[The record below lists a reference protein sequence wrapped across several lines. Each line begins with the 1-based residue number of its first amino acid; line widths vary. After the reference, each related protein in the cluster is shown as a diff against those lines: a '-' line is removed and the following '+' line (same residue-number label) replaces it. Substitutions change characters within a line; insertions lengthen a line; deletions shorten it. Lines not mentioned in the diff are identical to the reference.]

1 MKLSVSKSARW
12 TALLIVSIT
21 MMFGYFFTDVM
32 SPLEPLL
39 TAAKGAE
46 NGLGLG
52 WNSDEYGFF
61 SGAYGY
67 FNVFLLLLFFGGLIL
82 DKFGIR
88 FTGILST
95 VLMFGGALLKWYAL
109 GHEFDGMVAVPFFG
123 TYSTQVVIAA
133 LGFAIYGVGCEI
145 CGITVSKVIV
155 KWFTGHELALAMG
168 VQVATARL
176 GTAAAL
182 SASLPFAKAMGGVSA
197 SVALGAV
204 LLCAGVLV
212 YLVYCVMDKKED
224 ASAAAVA
231 TEPEEGFKF
240 SDLGG
245 LFKTTGFWYVAFL
258 CLMFYAGVFPFLK
271 FATKL
276 MIFKYGVD
284 ANLAGLIPAMLP
296 FGTIFLTPLFGSI
309 YDKYGKGATLM
320 IIGSCLLTF
329 VHVMFALPINS
340 WVLAIVL
347 MLILGIAFGLVPSA
361 MWPSVPKIIPMKLLG
376 TAYALIFYIQNIGLA
391 LIPVWIGK
399 VNQANTGADGVI
411 DYTQTM
417 TIFAAFGVIAII
429 ISFLLLFEDKRK
441 GYGLQKPNVKT
452 MNATPE
458 SLIKDYADPI
468 EQQEID
474 KFVCSE
480 MGRQIHRYIKG
491 MIISFLLLFEDKR
504 KGYGLQKPN
513 VKTMNATPES
523 LIKDYADPIEQ
534 QEIDK
539 FVCSEMGRQIHR
551 YIKGMSGTKQAMLK
565 FEERLVSL
573 SVPEK
578 EKAIAKYIDL
588 NRKALDGLDLKMIL
602 VRSVANYCDTFQYML
617 DFVNDKRKMVFYY
630 QRIKAKYIQYHEVF
644 EQDGK
649 FGMKDHQGN
658 IMLSPSYDF
667 LRTCYIYNDD
677 LSIMPVIAEKNG
689 KMGLVMPDGNDTVVA
704 DFLYDEICLRDEYPY
719 FEASREGI
727 SGFIDKFGNFVNS

>member
-1 MKLSVSKSARW
+1 MKLSDSKSARW

-197 SVALGAV
+197 SVALGAA

-212 YLVYCVMDKKED
+212 FLVYCVMDKKED

-340 WVLAIVL
+340 WVLAIML

-441 GYGLQKPNVKT
+441 GYGLQKPNVKKVKS
-452 MNATPE
+452 E
-458 SLIKDYADPI
+458 S
-468 EQQEID
+468 
-474 KFVCSE
+474 
-480 MGRQIHRYIKG
+480 
-491 MIISFLLLFEDKR
+491 IIFKR
-504 KGYGLQKPN
+504 KEI
-513 VKTMNATPES
+513 TMNATPES

-565 FEERLVSL
+565 FEERLASL

-658 IMLSPSYDF
+658 ILLSPTYDF

-727 SGFIDKFGNFVNS
+727 SGFIDKYGNFVNS

>member
-109 GHEFDGMVAVPFFG
+109 GHEFDGMIAVPFFG

-441 GYGLQKPNVKT
+441 GYGLQKPNVKYVKS
-452 MNATPE
+452 E
-458 SLIKDYADPI
+458 S
-468 EQQEID
+468 
-474 KFVCSE
+474 
-480 MGRQIHRYIKG
+480 
-491 MIISFLLLFEDKR
+491 IIFKR
-504 KGYGLQKPN
+504 KEI
-513 VKTMNATPES
+513 TMNATPES

-565 FEERLVSL
+565 FEERLASL